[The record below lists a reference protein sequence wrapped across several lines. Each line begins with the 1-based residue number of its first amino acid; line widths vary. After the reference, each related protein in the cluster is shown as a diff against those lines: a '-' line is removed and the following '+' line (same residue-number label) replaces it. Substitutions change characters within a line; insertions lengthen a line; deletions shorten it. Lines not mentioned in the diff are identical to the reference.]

1 MPFLTRTVG
10 RRLGTA
16 VRAMTLVTL
25 LSVPSPKVSAAPLD
39 EVNKIVEILKAKG
52 ERGSIDVN
60 GIETTKYE
68 IVLDGTKVD
77 GISYDYIRLSYVP
90 AKKQGEDYT
99 SLSLALFRKVST
111 GKYDGLIIYDGSRF
125 GKMDGGPDNIL
136 RRKFSWTELAEM
148 WWTEGKSLE
157 RYTHSDPDQE
167 SKKLYDYF
175 LHQQASK

>member
-1 MPFLTRTVG
+1 MSFIKRSIQ
-10 RRLGTA
+10 A
-16 VRAMTLVTL
+16 ATLVAL

-52 ERGSIDVN
+52 ERGSIEVN

-68 IVLDGTKVD
+68 LVLDGTTVE
-77 GISYDYIRLSYVP
+77 GVSYDYVRLSYVP

-99 SLSLALFRKVST
+99 SLSLALFRNVSP
-111 GKYDGLIIYDGSRF
+111 GKYEGLIIYDGSRF
-125 GKMDGGPDNIL
+125 GKMDGAPDKIL

-157 RYTHSDPDQE
+157 RYAHSDPDQE
-167 SKKLYDYF
+167 SKKIYDYF